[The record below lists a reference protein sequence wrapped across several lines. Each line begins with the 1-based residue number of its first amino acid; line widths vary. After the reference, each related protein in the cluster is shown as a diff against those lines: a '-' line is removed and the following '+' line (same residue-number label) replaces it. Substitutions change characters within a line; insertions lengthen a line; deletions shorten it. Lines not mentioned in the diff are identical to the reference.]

1 MAATPNAWSGPPQ
14 GSGRFGSCSRR
25 VGARVALVRD
35 EADRPLRR
43 RVEVREGRRLR
54 MELADDNVA
63 AIADELVNFSPVQ
76 RLLADQACA
85 FQT

>member
-1 MAATPNAWSGPPQ
+1 VP
-14 GSGRFGSCSRR
+14 
-25 VGARVALVRD
+25 D

-43 RVEVREGRRLR
+43 RVEVREGSRLR

-63 AIADELVNFSPVQ
+63 AIADALVNFSPVQ